1 MNSLRRTP
9 KAKKSKVD
17 STSTAIS
24 LSMMTREM
32 SRVVV
37 MTKDSSSDQVAFVT
51 KTSKLKSAKSKEDT
65 KEGPDLCSP
74 RRTSS
79 MSTTINKSAS
89 QAAMMQ
95 MDGLS

>member
-1 MNSLRRTP
+1 
-9 KAKKSKVD
+9 
-17 STSTAIS
+17 
-24 LSMMTREM
+24 
-32 SRVVV
+32 